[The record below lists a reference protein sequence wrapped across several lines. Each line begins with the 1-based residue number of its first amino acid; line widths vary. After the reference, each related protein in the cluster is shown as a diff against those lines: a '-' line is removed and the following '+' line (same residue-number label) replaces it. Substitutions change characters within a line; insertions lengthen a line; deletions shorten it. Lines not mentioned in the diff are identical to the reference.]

1 MTATPS
7 HPTPG
12 YTLTKTSN
20 PADGATVQPGD
31 TVTYTLTVTN
41 TSDAVVNTTVTDDL
55 SDVLDNAAIG
65 TIGTGGV
72 LTGTTLTWTI
82 ANLAPDAVTTL
93 TYTVTVDA
101 DAFNQTLG
109 NVATPGP
116 GGECVEPDDC
126 ITEHPTPGYT
136 LTKTS
141 DPADGA
147 TVEPGDTVTYTLTVT
162 NTSDA
167 VVNTTVTDDLSDV
180 LDNAT
185 IGHHRH
191 RRCPDRHHLDLD
203 HRRPGPGCGD
213 DPDLHRHRRRPTPST
228 RPSAT
233 SPPPDPA
240 ASASSRMTAT
250 PSTRPRAT
258 R

>member
-1 MTATPS
+1 M
-7 HPTPG
+7 
-12 YTLTKTSN
+12 
-20 PADGATVQPGD
+20 
-31 TVTYTLTVTN
+31 TN

-72 LTGTTLTWTI
+72 LDGTTLTWTI

-93 TYTVTVDA
+93 SYTVTVDA

-116 GGECVEPDDC
+116 GGECLTDC
-126 ITEHPTPGYT
+126 DTEHPTPGYT

-180 LDNAT
+180 LDNAAIGT
-185 IGHHRH
+185 IGTGGVLDGTTLTWTIANLA
-191 RRCPDRHHLDLD
+191 PDAVTTLSYTVTVDADAFNETLGNVAT
-203 HRRPGPGCGD
+203 PGPGGQCLTD
-213 DPDLHRHRRRPTPST
+213 CDTEHPTPGYT
-228 RPSAT
+228 LTKT
-233 SPPPDPA
+233 SDPA
-240 ASASSRMTAT
+240 DGATVSR
-250 PSTRPRAT
+250 
-258 R
+258 